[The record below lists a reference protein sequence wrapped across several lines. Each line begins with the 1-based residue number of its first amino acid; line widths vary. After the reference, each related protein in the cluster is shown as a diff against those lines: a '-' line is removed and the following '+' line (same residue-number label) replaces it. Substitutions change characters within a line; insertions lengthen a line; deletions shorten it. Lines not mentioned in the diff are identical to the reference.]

1 MTNNLIVVHHGTAY
15 GTEYVLNL
23 WQGARKHSRTGFN
36 FYVFTDNIKQHPQ
49 DLGWNFIKLPNY
61 GNIDGFKPWW
71 YKLELFNSANS
82 L

>member
-15 GTEYVLNL
+15 GPEYVLNL

-49 DLGWNFIKLPNY
+49 DL
-61 GNIDGFKPWW
+61 
-71 YKLELFNSANS
+71 
-82 L
+82 